1 MTHIIYSIGV
11 DYFFIKNFKPS
22 IIAAIY
28 KQNFERVIKQF
39 ILFRELSAKYS
50 HVDRVQYVIS
60 RYSDEV

>member
-1 MTHIIYSIGV
+1 M
-11 DYFFIKNFKPS
+11 DYFFMKNINPS

-28 KQNFERVIKQF
+28 KQNFEHVIKQF

-50 HVDRVQYVIS
+50 HADTGQYVFS

>member
-1 MTHIIYSIGV
+1 MVV
-11 DYFFIKNFKPS
+11 DYFFIKNVNPS

-28 KQNFERVIKQF
+28 KQNFEHVIKQF

-50 HVDRVQYVIS
+50 HANIGQYAIS

>member
-1 MTHIIYSIGV
+1 MVV
-11 DYFFIKNFKPS
+11 DYFFIKNVNPS

-28 KQNFERVIKQF
+28 KLNFEHVIKQI

-50 HVDRVQYVIS
+50 HADRGKYVIS